1 VILKKSSAAN
11 DLKDRTVFFTLYSG
25 YFTVV
30 QIGGAAVNA
39 DEKNFL
45 QIDLAR
51 SFVEQARIHGDPVH
65 LARALAMEGLSLAGM
80 GKFDE
85 AISAQKQLEEVY
97 CAERLSDGIIREYS
111 TDRAAQNYGYSVL
124 WYEVLGRCE
133 DAQNQIDFVLEELIH
148 MMPPQNVHNSIVILF
163 PSLTVLKEK
172 GMARKAESIF
182 LTHIYDCFYKYFSG
196 DATTFF
202 KPIYTSVKLLY
213 RLAGDMQEQEKDRQL
228 LKNNNYSEIEDWV
241 LSDEVGA
248 EDKIRNIAMIPM
260 GMDIHCIIAE
270 ICWYL
275 IIFRRNTLLN
285 NDVRTQELFKKGL
298 AQATK
303 SIDYT
308 QRSPGFEYARRLSV
322 SILQK
327 YKHDAFE
334 L

>member
-1 VILKKSSAAN
+1 MSSAAN

-25 YFTVV
+25 YFAIV
-30 QIGGAAVNA
+30 QSGGAVVNA

-124 WYEVLGRCE
+124 WYEILGRCE

-148 MMPPQNVHNSIVILF
+148 MMPPKNVHNSIMILY
-163 PSLTVLKEK
+163 PILTVLKEK
-172 GMARKAESIF
+172 GMARKAES
-182 LTHIYDCFYKYFSG
+182 S
-196 DATTFF
+196 
-202 KPIYTSVKLLY
+202 
-213 RLAGDMQEQEKDRQL
+213 DMQEQEKDQQL
-228 LKNNNYSEIEDWV
+228 LKKDHYSEIEDWV
-241 LSDEVGA
+241 LSDWVGA
-248 EDKIRNIAMIPM
+248 EDKIRNIPLCAM
-260 GMDIHCIIAE
+260 GRDIHCIIAE

-275 IIFRRNTLLN
+275 IIFRRNIFLN
-285 NDVRTQELFKKGL
+285 NVRTQELLKKGL

-303 SIDYT
+303 SVDYT
-308 QRSPGFEYARRLSV
+308 QRSPGFEYSWRLSV